1 MIRIL
6 RFCAVLLLIG
16 QSVAGEQPRLIAA
29 SDIAT
34 VLHEGTQVRIGTRSK
49 RTVTGT
55 TARVDLNGVAVQT
68 GTQETHVPLGEI
80 DWFRLTVSHGNK
92 STWLPLILCA
102 TVGAAFRRGWGHGR
116 EKVDLSA
123 TSSRRFNCWPRVWGL
138 LRGQD
143 NGPRRDYIQNK
154 VRR

>member
-1 MIRIL
+1 VIRLL

-16 QSVAGEQPRLIAA
+16 QSLAGEQPRLIAA

-68 GTQETHVPLGEI
+68 GTQEIHVPLGEI

-102 TVGAAFRRGWGHGR
+102 TVGAAAFVAAGATEEKKSTYLPLAAALTVGLGFGGYYVGR
-116 EKVDLSA
+116 TMDREEITYRIK
-123 TSSRRFNCWPRVWGL
+123 
-138 LRGQD
+138 
-143 NGPRRDYIQNK
+143 
-154 VRR
+154 